1 MLFRSSSFGRTYDT
15 RPDRYLLGSFE
26 DTITNAGPIK
36 WLPDGVDP
44 ESLKGFRFDGSELP
58 GWALQRVQL
67 DERAQPPVLRSLWS
81 RGDTMSALLAIDVF
95 ECASVRG
102 AHEQLLEALGNIES
116 DTVERRTAPNAPG
129 DVAFA
134 LAAKGDER
142 EREIRFALPGNFRCV
157 HVRGSVAA
165 PKSFGVAIVGAKLCG
180 AHRAPLQKNA

>member
-1 MLFRSSSFGRTYDT
+1 M
-15 RPDRYLLGSFE
+15 
-26 DTITNAGPIK
+26 
-36 WLPDGVDP
+36 
-44 ESLKGFRFDGSELP
+44 P
-58 GWALQRVQL
+58 GWVLQRVQL

-134 LAAKGDER
+134 LADTLVLFARANVVVLLRNAGPTVVSVDEVAR
-142 EREIRFALPGNFRCV
+142 ELDALLMQRLGR
-157 HVRGSVAA
+157 
-165 PKSFGVAIVGAKLCG
+165 
-180 AHRAPLQKNA
+180 